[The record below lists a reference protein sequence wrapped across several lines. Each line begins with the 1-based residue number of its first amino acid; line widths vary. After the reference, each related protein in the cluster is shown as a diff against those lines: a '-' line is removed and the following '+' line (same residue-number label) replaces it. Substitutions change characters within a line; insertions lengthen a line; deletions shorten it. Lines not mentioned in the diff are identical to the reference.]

1 MRTKYFKRFAITTEL
16 VSIEELR
23 PIAEMQARMSELVRY
38 SPIQYLT
45 DGYSFSMEEFGDIE
59 IPFSD
64 ITWGEG
70 VNAEHS
76 FLHMKDGRIL
86 ALPFG
91 THRLESLFGNSKK
104 IALYANQSLCIPLY
118 PINGKNQQKI
128 VYIKKSTILH

>member
-1 MRTKYFKRFAITTEL
+1 MRTKYFKRFTITTKL
-16 VSIEELR
+16 VSIDELR
-23 PIAEMQARMSELVRY
+23 PIAEVQARMNELVRY

>member
-1 MRTKYFKRFAITTEL
+1 M
-16 VSIEELR
+16 VSIDELR
-23 PIAEMQARMSELVRY
+23 PIAEVQARMNELVRY